1 MRKLK
6 NSPKQEDQEQFAS
19 HITFL
24 CSELSYHH
32 TYPEKELMITAE
44 LFAALINANLID
56 NKIYAMFLNVLE
68 NGLKE

>member
-6 NSPKQEDQEQFAS
+6 NSQKQEDQEQLAS

-32 TYPEKELMITAE
+32 SYPEKELLITA
-44 LFAALINANLID
+44 
-56 NKIYAMFLNVLE
+56 
-68 NGLKE
+68 